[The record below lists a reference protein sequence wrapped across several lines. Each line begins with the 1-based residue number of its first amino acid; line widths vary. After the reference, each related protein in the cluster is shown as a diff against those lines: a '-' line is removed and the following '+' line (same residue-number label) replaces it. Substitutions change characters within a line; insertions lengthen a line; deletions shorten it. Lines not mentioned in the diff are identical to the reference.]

1 MNMKRDSLGCPFF
14 RFAMKKN
21 YLLLLGCLILL
32 ASCGA
37 QRGIAASDGRSKGPD
52 DPSGFVTLTD
62 VIPDVILEIR
72 YYSTFNF
79 VGTRVDGYEE
89 PVALITREAAQ
100 ALKGV
105 SDEMIARG
113 YRLKIWDTYR
123 PQMAVDHFC
132 RWGENVTDTLTK
144 RWFYPYLD
152 KDVVF
157 ERGYIARRSG
167 HSRGSVVD
175 LTLVDM
181 KTGRDI
187 DMGYGFDWFGEES
200 HPAFRGNLTEEQIAN
215 RMLLRDV
222 MIRHGFKPITEE
234 WWHFV
239 LKNEPYPNTYFTFPV
254 RTLPLKQ

>member
-1 MNMKRDSLGCPFF
+1 
-14 RFAMKKN
+14 MKKF
-21 YLLLLGCLILL
+21 LFLLILTLIL
-32 ASCGA
+32 ASCGSNKN
-37 QRGIAASDGRSKGPD
+37 IAASSDGRSMGPD
-52 DPSGFVTLTD
+52 DPSGFVVLTD
-62 VIPDVILEIR
+62 VVPDVLLEMR

-89 PVALITREAAQ
+89 PIALITREAAQ
-100 ALKGV
+100 ALKAV
-105 SDEMIARG
+105 SDEAMILG

-132 RWGENVTDTLTK
+132 RWGEDVADTLTK
-144 RWFYPYLD
+144 RYFYPYLD

-157 ERGYIARRSG
+157 DQGYIARRSG

-187 DMGYGFDWFGEES
+187 DMGYGFDWFGGES
-200 HPAFRGNLTEEQIAN
+200 HPDYREGITEEQYNN
-215 RMLLRDV
+215 RMLLRKL
-222 MIRHGFKPITEE
+222 MLKHGFLPIEEE

-239 LKNEPYPNTYFTFPV
+239 LKDEPYPDTYFTFPV
-254 RTLPLKQ
+254 RDLKKK

>member
-1 MNMKRDSLGCPFF
+1 MKNIHLVLIGCI
-14 RFAMKKN
+14 
-21 YLLLLGCLILL
+21 LLL

-37 QRGIAASDGRSKGPD
+37 QRGVAASEGRSLGPD
-52 DPSGFVTLTD
+52 DPSGFVVLTD
-62 VIPDVILEIR
+62 VVPDVILEIR
-72 YYSTFNF
+72 YFSTFNF

-89 PVALITREAAQ
+89 PVALSTREAAQ
-100 ALKGV
+100 ALKAV
-105 SDEMIARG
+105 SDEAMSLG

-132 RWGENVTDTLTK
+132 RWGENVGDTLTK
-144 RWFYPYLD
+144 RYFYPYLD

-157 ERGYIARRSG
+157 EKGYIARRSG

-181 KTGRDI
+181 KSGRDI

-200 HPAFRGNLTEEQIAN
+200 HPDYKGITEQQYRN
-215 RMLLRDV
+215 RMLLREL
-222 MIRHGFKPITEE
+222 MLRHGFRPISEE

-239 LKNEPYPNTYFTFPV
+239 LKDEPYPDTYFTFPV
-254 RTLPLKQ
+254 RKL

>member
-1 MNMKRDSLGCPFF
+1 MKFLRPFF
-14 RFAMKKN
+14 FLAA
-21 YLLLLGCLILL
+21 ILVFSFSSCGTQQKL
-32 ASCGA
+32 ASGE
-37 QRGIAASDGRSKGPD
+37 GRSSRPD
-52 DPSGFVTLTD
+52 DPSGFVMLTD
-62 VIPDVILEIR
+62 VVPDVILEIR

-89 PVALITREAAQ
+89 PVALITREAAS

-105 SDEMIARG
+105 SDEMMARG

-132 RWGENVTDTLTK
+132 RWGENVADTLTK

-157 ERGYIARRSG
+157 EEGYIARRSG

-181 KTGRDI
+181 KTGRDV
-187 DMGYGFDWFGEES
+187 DMGYGFDWFGIES
-200 HPAFRGNLTEEQIAN
+200 HPDHTEGLTPEQIAN

-222 MIRHGFKPITEE
+222 MVRHDFKPISEE
-234 WWHFV
+234 WWHFI
-239 LKNEPYPNTYFTFPV
+239 LDNEPYPDTYFTFPV
-254 RTLPLKQ
+254 RTLKPER